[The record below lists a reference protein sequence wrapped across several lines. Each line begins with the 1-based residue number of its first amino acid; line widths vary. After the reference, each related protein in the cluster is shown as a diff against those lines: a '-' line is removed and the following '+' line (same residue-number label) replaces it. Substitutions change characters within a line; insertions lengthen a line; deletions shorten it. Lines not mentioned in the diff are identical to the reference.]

1 MARKTINVEA
11 IKDWAND
18 QLLESE
24 RTMEGASM
32 YDEIGR
38 GYRQGVMT
46 MLENVLMSTGNYKG
60 FRYLSIDEV
69 PRGHL
74 PGIKRNYRDEPVFY
88 ESDDTRV
95 RYF

>member
-46 MLENVLMSTGNYKG
+46 MLENVLINKK
-60 FRYLSIDEV
+60 RYACLNDFGIARVLKLSE
-69 PRGHL
+69 H
-74 PGIKRNYRDEPVFY
+74 EH
-88 ESDDTRV
+88 
-95 RYF
+95 

>member
-18 QLLESE
+18 QLVESE

-60 FRYLSIDEV
+60 FRYLGKDEV
-69 PRGHL
+69 PKGHQ
-74 PGIKRNYRDEPVFY
+74 PGIYRNHRDEPVFT
-88 ESDDTRV
+88 DTDNTRV